1 DLVRGGRDPGV
12 GPPHLSGSA
21 ERPVELDHGA
31 AVARVGHVVGVGD
44 RRAVAGVDEAVR
56 GATSGGRGG
65 GDVGAGGALAGLY
78 VQGHDVLRVIVCPVG
93 SQSSSTHSLSVTVT
107 VRWAGMTIAR
117 PGWRWLSRIR
127 HP

>member
-1 DLVRGGRDPGV
+1 GVADAAPVEHPVQDPTTTGGLGGEPHHGLLRGRGGVRGG
-12 GPPHLSGSA
+12 PPYLSGSA

-31 AVARVGHVVGVGD
+31 AVARVGHIVGVGN
-44 RRAVAGVDEAVR
+44 RRAVAGVGEAVR

-93 SQSSSTHSLSVTVT
+93 SQSSST
-107 VRWAGMTIAR
+107 
-117 PGWRWLSRIR
+117 
-127 HP
+127 